1 MNVFRLIGDLLH
13 LLSFFIL
20 IKKIHGT
27 KNVIGLNHILIS
39 KLLSQ
44 GFLKNAFIFI

>member
-1 MNVFRLIGDLLH
+1 MDLFRLLGDLLH

-27 KNVIGLNHILIS
+27 KNVIGL
-39 KLLSQ
+39 KLFQ
-44 GFLKNAFIFI
+44 

>member
-1 MNVFRLIGDLLH
+1 MDLFRLIGDLLH

-27 KNVIGLNHILIS
+27 KNVIGLIKIFKNFQG
-39 KLLSQ
+39 LSY
-44 GFLKNAFIFI
+44 KT